1 MVQHNGGALI
11 DGNIT
16 NYLIRR
22 KSKETENTVHDNDI
36 EEDETVDTSDL
47 NNLYQIETETDSETD
62 EETTDKDTQSNVLEW
77 FAEDDYVVKINLT
90 KHSGENVWRYTK
102 INNFGIIVT
111 IEDALNLC
119 QSYTINAACRNML
132 GCSHYEIGLN
142 KHIG

>member
-1 MVQHNGGALI
+1 MGRLRVTGNTQKPRKVMATLGHRLNYASNTTVSCWMVQHNGGALI

-62 EETTDKDTQSNVLEW
+62 EETTDKDTQSNVLE
-77 FAEDDYVVKINLT
+77 
-90 KHSGENVWRYTK
+90 
-102 INNFGIIVT
+102 
-111 IEDALNLC
+111 
-119 QSYTINAACRNML
+119 
-132 GCSHYEIGLN
+132 
-142 KHIG
+142 